1 MHWTSS
7 SNVDSNRSDFDVNT
21 APVIFLMGATAT
33 GKTDLAIEIARHFPV
48 EIISVD
54 SALIYRHMNIGTAKP
69 DRQTLTEFPH
79 FLVDI
84 IDPVERFSVWDFINR
99 ARQLIEEIHLR
110 GRIPLLAGG
119 TMMYFNALE
128 NGLNRLP
135 ESSPALRT
143 RLEAEALKAGWAGLH
158 SRLAEV
164 DAVTADRIEP
174 GDSQRIQ
181 RALEVFELSGRPLS
195 ELQASPTLGLSN
207 KIIKILL
214 QAEDRSKL
222 HDRIKRRFDLMLD
235 QGFVEEVSR
244 LKDRGD
250 LNLSLPSMRCV
261 GYRQVWQYLDDEIS
275 QREMIDKAVAA
286 TRQLAKRQITWLR
299 RQPQNNAFDCLN
311 YRKDAIFK
319 MLNESF
325 HD

>member
-1 MHWTSS
+1 MLWTSS
-7 SNVDSNRSDFDVNT
+7 SNVDNNRSCFDVNS

-33 GKTDLAIEIARHFPV
+33 GKTDLAIEIARHYPV

-69 DRQTLTEFPH
+69 DSQTLTEFPH

-99 ARQLIEEIHLR
+99 AHQLIEEILLR
-110 GRIPLLAGG
+110 GRIPLLVGG

-135 ESSPALRT
+135 ESSPEVRA
-143 RLEAEALKAGWAGLH
+143 RLEAEALKSGWDALH
-158 SRLAEV
+158 NRLAEI
-164 DAVTADRIEP
+164 DAVTADRVEP

-181 RALEVFELSGRPLS
+181 RALEVFELTGRPLS
-195 ELQASPTLGLSN
+195 ELQARPTRGLSN
-207 KIIKILL
+207 RIIKILL

-222 HDRIKRRFDLMLD
+222 HNRIKRRFDLMLE
-235 QGFVEEVSR
+235 QGFIEEVSH
-244 LKDRGD
+244 LKARGN
-250 LNLSLPSMRCV
+250 LNQSLPSMRCV
-261 GYRQVWQYLDDEIS
+261 GYRQAWQYLDDEIS
-275 QREMIDKAVAA
+275 RLEMIDKAVAA

-299 RQPQNNAFDCLN
+299 KQPQNNAFDCLN

-319 MLNESF
+319 VLSESF
-325 HD
+325 KD